1 MKSITAFRTF
11 AAMCLLILVAACETN
26 KPKESVAIAKDAND
40 EVLDDRDQEKDAD
53 FIVNVMAG
61 NYAEVNLAELA
72 LNRSTNDGVKK
83 TATMLKANH
92 SKMIT
97 ELKGYAAKNGITVPL
112 EETDDAK
119 KEYTNLAEEKELD
132 DFNEKWCDKLA
143 DKHEETINYF
153 ERRLDK
159 TEDVELKSWITSTL
173 PGLRSHLQMLRANE
187 EGLKNASDVTSKVK

>member
-1 MKSITAFRTF
+1 MKSITVFSTF
-11 AAMCLLILVAACETN
+11 TALCLLILVSACQPN
-26 KPKESVAIAKDAND
+26 KPKESVEIAKEAND
-40 EVLDDRDQEKDAD
+40 AVIDDRDEEKDAD
-53 FIVNVMAG
+53 FIVNVVAG
-61 NYAEVNLAELA
+61 NYAEANLAELA

-83 TATMLKANH
+83 TATMLKASH
-92 SKMIT
+92 TKIIT

-112 EETDDAK
+112 EETNDAK

-143 DKHEETINYF
+143 DNHEESINYF

-159 TEDVELKSWITSTL
+159 TEDVELKNWIIATL

-187 EGLKNASDVTSKVK
+187 AKLKNLSNAESK

>member
-1 MKSITAFRTF
+1 MKSITTFRAF
-11 AAMCLLILVAACETN
+11 AALCLLILVAACEPN

-40 EVLDDRDQEKDAD
+40 KVLDDRDDEKDED
-53 FIVNVMAG
+53 FVVNVMAG

-72 LNRSTNDGVKK
+72 LNRSASEEVKK
-83 TATMLKANH
+83 TATMMKAHH
-92 SKMIT
+92 SKIIT

-119 KEYTNLAEEKELD
+119 KAYTKLAEEKEND

-143 DKHEETINYF
+143 DNHEESINYF

-159 TEDVELKSWITSTL
+159 TEDAELKSWITSTL
-173 PGLRSHLQMLRANE
+173 PALKSHLQMLRANE
-187 EGLKNASDVTSKVK
+187 EGLKNANDATSKK